1 MSAAANVKAIATEKT
16 QAVKPGQTF
25 IFGKIQSVEKFQTKS
40 RETRYRTRVL
50 MKAAD
55 EFGYPMPFDVV
66 STSPLGSQGDIWEGV
81 GEARTYRKDYTT
93 RPDEH
98 GEVKKIAQI
107 TCEWYLAD

>member
-1 MSAAANVKAIATEKT
+1 MSAAANVKTIATEKT
-16 QAVKPGQTF
+16 HAVKPGQTF
-25 IFGKIQSVEKFQTKS
+25 ILGKIQSVEKFQTKS

-55 EFGYPMPFDVV
+55 DFGYPQPYDVV
-66 STSPLGSQGDIWEGV
+66 SSSPLGAVGEIWEGV
-81 GEARTYRKDYTT
+81 GDARTFRKDYTT

-107 TCEWYLAD
+107 TCEWYLPE